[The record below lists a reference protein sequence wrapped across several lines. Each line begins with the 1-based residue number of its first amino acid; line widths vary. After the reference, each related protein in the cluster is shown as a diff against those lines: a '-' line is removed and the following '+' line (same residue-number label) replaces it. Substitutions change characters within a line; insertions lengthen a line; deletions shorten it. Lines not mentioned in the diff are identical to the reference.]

1 MRMFFV
7 TVGVLAWLFALAVL
21 WIFAESGGALAV
33 IAAGVFAGVAIV
45 SLGLDRV
52 LKILEDIRDRS
63 VGEIKPRTV
72 AVRDDAAVERKSIGA
87 IPA

>member
-7 TVGVLAWLFALAVL
+7 TVGVLAWVFALAVL

-33 IAAGVFAGVAIV
+33 IAAGVFAGLAII

-52 LKILEDIRDRS
+52 LKMLEDIRDQRLPAIDARATYAR
-63 VGEIKPRTV
+63 ED
-72 AVRDDAAVERKSIGA
+72 AVIERKPTGP